1 MILKKQEKQEDFID
15 KLIRTVP
22 LYHFPTHLFFQQF
35 SQANPGRINKGA
47 RITGDVSVVFL
58 EDGPEI
64 RSSSLHDEGGRLQF
78 TEQIRKELPF
88 GVLTLEEIG
97 ERFGAFI
104 QQCPPKDRTSFFKFF
119 QFVDFVR
126 GWDLYSRKNGFP
138 TEVTNIFKDDST
150 NKSNIFRSNRE
161 ICELSVAGE
170 NKICARIKKVEAAT
184 DKVSVEIGKKG
195 KGAGPLNYIDVPLS
209 YAQSMT
215 INEMSSRLCKS
226 YEKMRELE
234 EQWKIPGRGWK
245 VFNLVFESFVVFE
258 STLGIFPEESLNV
271 LSQMYLQRESCF
283 FHRNKTTNLSELF
296 VQFWQKDSNK
306 WGEIGIIEGS
316 FSGEEEQKKRRFVG
330 EILLKG
336 ELPVKKW
343 VRDKQLER

>member
-22 LYHFPTHLFFQQF
+22 LYHFPTHLFFRQF
-35 SQANPGRINKGA
+35 SQANPGRINKGT
-47 RITGDVSVVFL
+47 RITEDVSVVFL
-58 EDGPEI
+58 EDGPEL
-64 RSSSLHDEGGRLQF
+64 RSASPEYEGGGRLQF

-97 ERFGAFI
+97 ERFGEFI
-104 QQCPPKDRTSFFKFF
+104 QQRSPKDRTSFFKFF

-126 GWDLYSRKNGFP
+126 KADLYSRKNGFP
-138 TEVTNIFKDDST
+138 VEGKNIFKDDGT
-150 NKSNIFRSNRE
+150 NKKNISRLNRE
-161 ICELSVAGE
+161 ICKLSVARE
-170 NKICARIKKVEAAT
+170 NQISVRIKKVELAE
-184 DKVSVEIGKKG
+184 KRVSVEIGQ
-195 KGAGPLNYIDVPLS
+195 KGAGPLVYFDVPLS

-215 INEMSSRLCKS
+215 RNEMSSRLCKS

-234 EQWKIPGRGWK
+234 EQWKIPGHGWK
-245 VFNLVFESFVVFE
+245 VFNSVFESFVVFE
-258 STLGIFPEESLNV
+258 STLGIFPVESLNV
-271 LSQMYLQRESCF
+271 LSQMYLQRESYF
-283 FHRNKTTNLSELF
+283 FHRNKTTNLPELF

-316 FSGEEEQKKRRFVG
+316 FSGKEEQKKRRFVG

>member
-15 KLIRTVP
+15 KLVRTVP
-22 LYHFPTHLFFQQF
+22 LYHFPPHLFFQQF
-35 SQANPGRINKGA
+35 SQANPGRINKGT

-64 RSSSLHDEGGRLQF
+64 RSSFIHDEGGRLQF
-78 TEQIRKELPF
+78 TERIRKELPF

-97 ERFGAFI
+97 ERFGEFI
-104 QQCPPKDRTSFFKFF
+104 QQCPPKDRTAFFKFF

-126 GWDLYSRKNGFP
+126 KADPYSRKNGVP
-138 TEVTNIFKDDST
+138 AEGTNIFKDDCID
-150 NKSNIFRSNRE
+150 KKNIFLRNRE
-161 ICELSVAGE
+161 ICKLSGAGE
-170 NKICARIKKVEAAT
+170 KQICARIKKIEAAANRI
-184 DKVSVEIGKKG
+184 SVEIVQNGTG
-195 KGAGPLNYIDVPLS
+195 FLNYIDVPLS

-215 INEMSSRLCKS
+215 RNEMSSRLCKS

-234 EQWKIPGRGWK
+234 EQWKIPGHGWK
-245 VFNLVFESFVVFE
+245 VFNSVFESFVVFE
-258 STLGIFPEESLNV
+258 STLGIFPVESLNV
-271 LSQMYLQRESCF
+271 LSQMYLQRESYF
-283 FHRNKTTNLSELF
+283 FHRNKTTNLPELF

-316 FSGEEEQKKRRFVG
+316 FSGKEEQKKRRFVG